1 MNAHAQAIGTWI
13 ECSFDVEGQHI
24 GVSVKRLDDDE
35 RQRMAAE
42 IAWYAAGLLTPGVE
56 PGSTSSWPALL
67 DQILSHYV
75 AITVD
80 EDRSDAAVDFWNQ
93 VICRS
98 FGAFAR
104 TNRLFSDLEQHL
116 GAGFTPQ

>member
-1 MNAHAQAIGTWI
+1 MARIDWPTGTWAVRR
-13 ECSFDVEGQHI
+13 C
-24 GVSVKRLDDDE
+24 
-35 RQRMAAE
+35 AE
-42 IAWYAAGLLTPGVE
+42 VL
-56 PGSTSSWPALL
+56 
-67 DQILSHYV
+67 
-75 AITVD
+75 D

>member
-1 MNAHAQAIGTWI
+1 LNAHAQPVGTWI
-13 ECSFDVEGQHI
+13 ECSFDVEGQRI
-24 GVSVKRLDDDE
+24 GVSVKRLDEDE

-56 PGSTSSWPALL
+56 LWSTTSWPALL
-67 DQILSHYV
+67 DRILSHYV
-75 AITVD
+75 AITVA
-80 EDRSDAAVDFWNQ
+80 EDRSGDAVDFWNQ

-104 TNRLFSDLEQHL
+104 TNRLFSDLAKHL
-116 GAGFTPQ
+116 GAGFAPQ